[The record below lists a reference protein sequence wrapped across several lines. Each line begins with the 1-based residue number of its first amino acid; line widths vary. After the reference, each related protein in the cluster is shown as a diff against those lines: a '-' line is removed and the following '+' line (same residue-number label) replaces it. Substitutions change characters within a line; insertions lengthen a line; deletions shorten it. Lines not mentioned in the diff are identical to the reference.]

1 MTDYA
6 DVQTILD
13 AQLDTVTGIPTITK
27 ENQKIRT
34 SSTSSFGRAIVQP
47 ATTVQESIG
56 VRGTDRL
63 NGIYVVDLFY
73 PKDGGVADP
82 NADVDA
88 ITVAFEAGSIFI
100 SGANQV
106 EIFNSYPGTT
116 APDLDKYYR
125 AQVIIEWR
133 ARRQRTV

>member
-1 MTDYA
+1 MTDFA

-27 ENQKIRT
+27 ENEKI
-34 SSTSSFGRAIVQP
+34 STISGSFGRAIMQP
-47 ATTVQESIG
+47 ATTIAESIG
-56 VRGTDRL
+56 VTGFDRL

-73 PKDGGVADP
+73 PKDAGVADP

-88 ITVAFEAGSIFI
+88 ITIAFEAGSIFI

-116 APDLDKYYR
+116 APDLEKFYR
-125 AQVIIEWR
+125 AQVIVEWR
-133 ARRQRTV
+133 ARRQRSV